1 MSYTLSNDSFSGDES
16 GQDNQSSQQSAR
28 SGGRT
33 DDLFGKSEDFAD
45 TRLSDRENGKDEKD
59 EQNEFYNY
67 KMPWSLRLAYSAN
80 YGNTQRENEISSHS
94 LMFSGDVDLSP
105 RWSVGASS
113 GYDLLNQGFTYTQ
126 LRFERDL
133 LSWRM
138 NFTWIPF
145 SDNSSWNFFI
155 GISSSLL
162 KDLKY
167 DKQKRSD
174 KSVGN

>member
-1 MSYTLSNDSFSGDES
+1 MSYTLSNDSFSGTES
-16 GQDNQSSQQSAR
+16 DSDKASAQESAR

-33 DDLFGKSEDFAD
+33 DDLFGKSQDFAD
-45 TRLSDRENGKDEKD
+45 QRLSDRDKNKDDKEED
-59 EQNEFYNY
+59 NEFYNY

-80 YGNTQRENEISSHS
+80 YTNTRREDKISSHS

-113 GYDLLNQGFTYTQ
+113 GYDFLNKGFTYTQ

-138 NFTWIPF
+138 NFSWIPF
-145 SDNSSWNFFI
+145 SDRSSWNFFI
-155 GISSSLL
+155 GIKSSLL

-167 DKQKRSD
+167 DQRKRPD
-174 KSVGN
+174 QQL